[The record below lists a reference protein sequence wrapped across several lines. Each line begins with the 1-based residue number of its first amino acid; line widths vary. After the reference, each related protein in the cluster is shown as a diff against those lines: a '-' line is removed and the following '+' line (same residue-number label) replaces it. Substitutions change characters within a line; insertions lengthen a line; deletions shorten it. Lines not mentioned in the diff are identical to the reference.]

1 MRLLYFGLK
10 NTRDKVYFKPKIKI
24 IETTTSLPQQRGSKA
39 YLPLILTHVL
49 FWVLYLVSEY
59 FANLAHLYPSEWRQ
73 FLRASLLPLPI
84 LMGASYF
91 LALYVVPRY
100 LVPNQWF
107 WFLLW
112 CILVAALV
120 FYARIKWQET
130 VNYLQSDQYYKIPVN
145 KMLKNIIRDY
155 AIIALAVCIHII
167 ADYRRKQK
175 MNEELIKA
183 KAEVEIKLLKGQLH
197 PHFLFNSLNNIY
209 SLALSKSDL
218 TADSILKLTELLDYL
233 VYRASMD
240 TVPLAKEVQLLEN
253 YLGLEQ
259 LRYGEK
265 LQVEADIAVQ
275 NDSMAI
281 APLLLLPFAENCF
294 KHGGVG
300 ADGVFR
306 VELDL
311 YTDHKKLHFRL
322 RNSKRKGNNSSTH
335 SGGVGLENIQ
345 KRLNLL
351 YPDRHQL
358 QISNAAEH
366 YEVTLEITF

>member
-1 MRLLYFGLK
+1 MDYSLL
-10 NTRDKVYFKPKIKI
+10 
-24 IETTTSLPQQRGSKA
+24 
-39 YLPLILTHVL
+39 LTHVL
-49 FWVLYLVSEY
+49 FWVLYVISEY
-59 FANLAHLYPSEWRQ
+59 FANLAHLYPSEWWQ
-73 FLRASLLPLPI
+73 FLRATMLPLPI
-84 LMGASYF
+84 LMVATYF

-100 LVPNQWF
+100 LMPNKWI

-112 CILVAALV
+112 CIVVAALV
-120 FYARIKWQET
+120 FYTRIKWQEM
-130 VNYLQSDQYYKIPVN
+130 VNYLRSDQYYPIPVN

-155 AIIALAVCIHII
+155 SIIALAVCIHII
-167 ADYRRKQK
+167 GDYRRKQK
-175 MNEELIKA
+175 LNEELIKA
-183 KAEVEIKLLKGQLH
+183 KAEAEIKLLKGQLH

-209 SLALSKSDL
+209 SLALSKSEL

-240 TVPLAKEVQLLEN
+240 TVPLAKELQLLEN

-259 LRYGEK
+259 LRYGDK
-265 LQVEADIAVQ
+265 LQVKADIAVQ

-306 VELDL
+306 VELHL
-311 YTDHKKLHFRL
+311 YTDHKKLYFSL
-322 RNSKRKGNNSSTH
+322 SNSKRKTTNSTPTR

-351 YPDRHQL
+351 YPERHQL
-358 QISNAAEH
+358 QIVNAEEQ
-366 YEVTLEITF
+366 YEVTLEILF

>member
-1 MRLLYFGLK
+1 MAA
-10 NTRDKVYFKPKIKI
+10 T
-24 IETTTSLPQQRGSKA
+24 
-39 YLPLILTHVL
+39 
-49 FWVLYLVSEY
+49 
-59 FANLAHLYPSEWRQ
+59 
-73 FLRASLLPLPI
+73 
-84 LMGASYF
+84 YF

-100 LVPNQWF
+100 LVSNKWF

-112 CILVAALV
+112 CIFVAALV
-120 FYARIKWQET
+120 FYSRIKWQET
-130 VNYLQSDQYYKIPVN
+130 VNYLRSDQYYPVPVN

-155 AIIALAVCIHII
+155 SIIALAVCIHII
-167 ADYRRKQK
+167 GDYRRKQK
-175 MNEELIKA
+175 LNEELIKA

-209 SLALSKSDL
+209 SLALSKSEL

-240 TVPLAKEVQLLEN
+240 TVPLAKEVELLEN
-253 YLGLEQ
+253 YLGLEE
-259 LRYGEK
+259 LRYGKK
-265 LQVEADIAVQ
+265 LQVQADIAVQ
-275 NDSMAI
+275 NDSMSI

-300 ADGVFR
+300 TDGLFK
-306 VELDL
+306 VEIDL

-322 RNSKRKGNNSSTH
+322 RNSKRKANNAPTH

-358 QISNAAEH
+358 HISNTADH
-366 YEVTLEITF
+366 YEVTLEIAF

>member
-1 MRLLYFGLK
+1 MNYSLL
-10 NTRDKVYFKPKIKI
+10 
-24 IETTTSLPQQRGSKA
+24 
-39 YLPLILTHVL
+39 LTHVL

-59 FANLAHLYPSEWRQ
+59 FANLAHLYPSEWGQ
-73 FLRASLLPLPI
+73 FLRATMLPLPI
-84 LMGASYF
+84 LMAATYF

-100 LVPNQWF
+100 LMPNKWI

-112 CILVAALV
+112 CMVVAALV
-120 FYARIKWQET
+120 FYTRIKWQEL
-130 VNYLQSDQYYKIPVN
+130 VNYLRSDRYYPVPVN

-155 AIIALAVCIHII
+155 SIIALAVCIHII
-167 ADYRRKQK
+167 GDYRRKQK
-175 MNEELIKA
+175 LNEELIKA

-209 SLALSKSDL
+209 SLALSKSEL

-265 LQVEADIAVQ
+265 LQVKADIAIQ

-300 ADGVFR
+300 ADGIFR
-306 VELDL
+306 VELQL
-311 YTDHKKLHFRL
+311 YTNHKKLYFSL
-322 RNSKRKGNNSSTH
+322 NNSKRKTNKTPSH

-358 QISNAAEH
+358 QIVNVEEQ

>member
-1 MRLLYFGLK
+1 MIATYF
-10 NTRDKVYFKPKIKI
+10 I
-24 IETTTSLPQQRGSKA
+24 A
-39 YLPLILTHVL
+39 
-49 FWVLYLVSEY
+49 W
-59 FANLAHLYPSEWRQ
+59 
-73 FLRASLLPLPI
+73 
-84 LMGASYF
+84 
-91 LALYVVPRY
+91 YVVPRY
-100 LVPNQWF
+100 LVPHKWF

-112 CILVAALV
+112 CIIVAVVV
-120 FYARIKWQET
+120 FYFRIKWHEV
-130 VNYLQSDQYYKIPVN
+130 VNYLRSDQYYPVPVN

-155 AIIALAVCIHII
+155 SIIALAVCIHII
-167 ADYRRKQK
+167 GDYRRKQK
-175 MNEELIKA
+175 LNEELIKA

-253 YLGLEQ
+253 YLGLEE

-265 LQVEADIAVQ
+265 LQLSTKLEVQ
-275 NDSMAI
+275 NDNIAI

-300 ADGVFR
+300 SDGIFR
-306 VELDL
+306 VELFL
-311 YTDHKKLHFRL
+311 HSDHQKLSFRL
-322 RNSKRKGNNSSTH
+322 RNSKRKQSAKPHNG

-351 YPDRHQL
+351 YPERHQL
-358 QISNAAEH
+358 QISNGEEQ
-366 YEVTLEITF
+366 YEVTLEILF